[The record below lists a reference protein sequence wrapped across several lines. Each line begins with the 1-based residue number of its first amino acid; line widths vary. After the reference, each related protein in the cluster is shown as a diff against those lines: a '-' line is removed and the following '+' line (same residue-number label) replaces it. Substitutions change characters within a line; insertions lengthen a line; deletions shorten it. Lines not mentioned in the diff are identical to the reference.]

1 MKRII
6 ALMMSLM
13 CVAAIG
19 CAHGEDN
26 IDPTPSPNAPTPIPA
41 DSSSVYHDMIGFVVS
56 DNGDTDTNVL
66 MHGFLTT
73 ANELN
78 RPAMLFKFKGKS
90 ACEAVKTAAE
100 RGCKGIVIDECD
112 DMAEAVKLA
121 KTYGMRV
128 VALSA
133 EPIDGTDSR
142 IYIDDAEY
150 IRELCSAL
158 GERMKERN
166 LKSGR
171 ILVYGEDVDGAYSA
185 CTQVVREI
193 YPMYGVISFT
203 RTSADEQVAT
213 DELAEYI
220 LEHREIKGIIALSS
234 DETNIA
240 VEARKK
246 ASALFKERG
255 GAPSAKPTN
264 KPQKTPAPTETPSQL
279 PGKTPELGDA
289 EPTLPPF
296 SESLLKSIT
305 ISIFGFGLTE
315 KNIAHLEKND
325 LYGVCC
331 DPSYNVG
338 VYAATLLDMMML
350 RKAAEAEMRV
360 LRPIVLRDTLERYM
374 SVYDEVNRMFGTDE
388 P

>member
-1 MKRII
+1 
-6 ALMMSLM
+6 MMSLM

-56 DNGDTDTNVL
+56 DDGDTDTNVL

-78 RPAMLFKFKGKS
+78 RPAMLFKFKGKN

-142 IYIDDAEY
+142 IYIDDVEY

-220 LEHREIKGIIALSS
+220 LEHREIKGIIALNS

-264 KPQKTPAPTETPSQL
+264 TPQKTPAPTETPSQL
-279 PGKTPELGDA
+279 PGKTPEISDA

-338 VYAATLLDMMML
+338 VYAATLLDMMIFG
-350 RKAAEAEMRV
+350 KAAEAEMRV